1 MKIKNFQ
8 SSKKNI
14 RGIGI
19 SVCMPVYNGEDYI
32 EKSVKSV
39 LKQNHKKYELLIMIN
54 KSSDQTFKICK
65 NLKKKNKK
73 IRLFKQEKLV
83 SAHQNAFDVIKKA
96 KNKYTI
102 LIHHDDIW
110 KNKNYLQTLISKIE
124 KKRVPMGIVNMIN
137 KNGYVSKHLSNN
149 LMFSFQNSF
158 SMMRR
163 IKFALYPNI
172 YGKGNFLFGIF
183 EKRIILKI
191 FKSFNNNKI
200 LDVNWFYFESF
211 LLFELLKEYKFIRSN
226 DVTLLK
232 RFDYNSFKKKTS
244 LFGNKDNKIKI
255 ILENLRYFYTFAK
268 LGKWYETILLIIL
281 MPVGVFLGR
290 IAFYKNINL
299 LKK

>member
-1 MKIKNFQ
+1 MRIRNFQ
-8 SSKKNI
+8 SLKKNI
-14 RGIGI
+14 RNIGI
-19 SVCMPVYNGEDYI
+19 SICLPVYNGENYI

-39 LKQNHKKYELLIMIN
+39 MKQNHKKYELLIMIN
-54 KSSDQTFKICK
+54 KSSDQTLKICK
-65 NLKKKNKK
+65 NLKKKSKK

-83 SAHQNAFDVIKKA
+83 SAHQNSLDVIKKA
-96 KNKYTI
+96 KNKYI
-102 LIHHDDIW
+102 IFIHHDDIW

-124 KKRVPMGIVNMIN
+124 KKKVPMGIVNMIN
-137 KNGYVSKHLSNN
+137 KNGNVSKHLSNN
-149 LMFSFQNSF
+149 SKFSFENNLSI
-158 SMMRR
+158 MRR
-163 IKFALYPNI
+163 IKFAIYPNI

-183 EKRIILKI
+183 EKSIILRI
-191 FKSFNNNKI
+191 FKSFNNKKI

-232 RFDYNSFKKKTS
+232 RFDYKSFKKKNK

-268 LGKWYETILLIIL
+268 LGKWYESILLIIL
-281 MPVGVFLGR
+281 IPLGVFLGR
-290 IAFYKNINL
+290 IASYKNIKL